1 MPPIHPDDLAAADAM
16 HTLFDTGS
24 QPDAAELAAALA
36 APAAAGRYDELRG
49 SAAGL
54 QAPALAPAW
63 RAFFTHLGSDGV
75 ADLDRRADA
84 LQRRMRENGL
94 FYQLHEQRAGDG
106 ATGPWS
112 LDLLP
117 LIVTSQD
124 WAAIERG
131 VLQRVRLLN
140 AMMADLYGPQ
150 TILQRGLLPPALV
163 TGHPGYLRAMR
174 GARVPG
180 DTWLHVVAFDLARG
194 PDGQWRVIAHHTQGA
209 AGLGYLLENR
219 LIVSR
224 LLPRT
229 FRGLRVQR
237 LAASYR
243 ALLQSMQA
251 LSPAGKNSRIV
262 LLTPGTHSATYF
274 EHAYL
279 ARYLGLTLVEGGD
292 LTARDN
298 RVFLKTLR
306 GLEPVHGI
314 LRRVDDAWLDPLEL
328 RPDSLLGV
336 PGLLQAV
343 RAGNVL
349 LANAPGSSFL
359 ESPGMLGFLPRLAES
374 LLGATLTLP
383 AVHSWWCGEPAACDD
398 ALPQLAR
405 CIIKP
410 SFPPDVQAGGGFEPV
425 IGARLTHAQLA
436 EWRAR
441 ILANPAHYTVQ
452 ADLPLSQAPTWPGH
466 REPGDGY
473 SNDYGGGARIVPK
486 PLLLRVFALADG
498 AARWRV
504 LPGGLSRVGA
514 RDALFNAPMP
524 RGGSTV
530 DTWVMTEGVVDATT
544 LLQTHLSA
552 DDLTTAQPRAIA
564 SRAAENLFWLGR
576 YTERATNLM
585 RLARAAL
592 ERLRG
597 EDDADSPA
605 HLELIDTLCR
615 DTGLIAADAPSAV
628 DAPRAFQLAL
638 AASLTRGADRAA
650 GIASC
655 LFGMRGAAA
664 AIRERLSSEQWRLI
678 DDATQLFA
686 DSTGNAEAE
695 AEEQLGNEALQL
707 LERLGLLLGA
717 ITGAQTDNM
726 TRDDG
731 WRLLSIGRQI
741 DRLDFLCSVLR
752 FAFEEGAVHK
762 QDGFEL
768 VLELFDSA
776 ITFRSRFQRGFDV
789 APLLSLVVLDT
800 DNPRSLAWG
809 VQAMRGRLTKVE
821 RSEGYALSELADA
834 IPDVP
839 GWSLH
844 ELCETGD
851 DGRHDRLLER
861 LDTTAKAVWELSNR
875 IGERY
880 FSHVRE
886 AGRTLW

>member
-1 MPPIHPDDLAAADAM
+1 M

-54 QAPALAPAW
+54 QAPTLAPAW

-262 LLTPGTHSATYF
+262 LLTPGPHSATYF

-473 SNDYGGGARIVPK
+473 GNGGARIVPK

-504 LPGGLSRVGA
+504 LPGGLSRVGT

-576 YTERATNLM
+576 YTERATNLT

-655 LFGMRGAAA
+655 LYGMRGAAA

-686 DSTGNAEAE
+686 DSTGNAE

-776 ITFRSRFQRGFDV
+776 ITFRSRYQRCFDV
-789 APLLSLVVLDT
+789 APLLALVLLDT
-800 DNPRSLAWG
+800 DNPRSLAWV

-821 RSEGYALSELADA
+821 HSEGYALSELADA

>member
-262 LLTPGTHSATYF
+262 LLTPGPHSATYF

-374 LLGATLTLP
+374 LLGTTLTLP

-473 SNDYGGGARIVPK
+473 GNGGARIVPK

-638 AASLTRGADRAA
+638 AASLTRGADHAA

-686 DSTGNAEAE
+686 DSTGNAE

-800 DNPRSLAWG
+800 DNPRSLAWV

>member
-1 MPPIHPDDLAAADAM
+1 M

-54 QAPALAPAW
+54 QAPTLAPAW

-262 LLTPGTHSATYF
+262 LLTPGPHSATYF

-473 SNDYGGGARIVPK
+473 GNGGARIVPK

-576 YTERATNLM
+576 YTERATNLT

-655 LFGMRGAAA
+655 LYGMRGAAA

-686 DSTGNAEAE
+686 DSTGNAE

-776 ITFRSRFQRGFDV
+776 ITFRSRYQRCFDV
-789 APLLSLVVLDT
+789 APLLALVLLDT
-800 DNPRSLAWG
+800 DNPRSLAWV

-821 RSEGYALSELADA
+821 HSEGYALSELADA

>member
-1 MPPIHPDDLAAADAM
+1 MPHIYPDDLAAADAM

-262 LLTPGTHSATYF
+262 LLTPGPHSATYF

-328 RPDSLLGV
+328 RPDSMLGV

-374 LLGATLTLP
+374 LLGTTLTLP

-473 SNDYGGGARIVPK
+473 GNGGARIVPK

-638 AASLTRGADRAA
+638 AASLTRGADHAA

-686 DSTGNAEAE
+686 DSTGNAE

-800 DNPRSLAWG
+800 DNPRSLAWV

>member
-1 MPPIHPDDLAAADAM
+1 M

>member
-1 MPPIHPDDLAAADAM
+1 M
-16 HTLFDTGS
+16 HTLFDSGS
-24 QPDAAELAAALA
+24 LPDAAELAAALA

-49 SAAGL
+49 GAAGL
-54 QAPALAPAW
+54 HAPALAPVW
-63 RAFFTHLGSDGV
+63 RDFFTQLGSDGV

-94 FYQLHEQRAGDG
+94 FYQLHEQRVGDG

-117 LIVTSQD
+117 LILAPHD

-140 AMMADLYGPQ
+140 AIMADIYGPQ

-163 TGHPGYLRAMR
+163 TGHPGYLRPMR

-194 PDGQWRVIAHHTQGA
+194 PDGQWRMLAQHTQGP

-224 LLPRT
+224 LFPRA
-229 FRGLRVQR
+229 FRGMRVQR

-251 LSPAGKNSRIV
+251 LSPARKNSRIV
-262 LLTPGTHSATYF
+262 LLTPGPHSATYF

-298 RVFLKTLR
+298 RVFLKTLS

-349 LANAPGSSFL
+349 LANAPGSGFL
-359 ESPGMLGFLPRLAES
+359 ESPGVLGFLPRLAES
-374 LLGATLTLP
+374 LLGETLSLP
-383 AVHSWWCGEPAACDD
+383 AVHSWWCGEAAACDD
-398 ALPQLAR
+398 ALPHLAR
-405 CIIKP
+405 SIVKP
-410 SFPPDVQAGGGFEPV
+410 AFPPDVQAGGGFDPV
-425 IGARLTHAQLA
+425 IGARLSAAQRA
-436 EWRAR
+436 AWRAR
-441 ILANPAHYTVQ
+441 IAAQPAHYTLQ
-452 ADLPLSQAPTWPGH
+452 ADLPLSQAPTWPG
-466 REPGDGY
+466 RALPGSD
-473 SNDYGGGARIVPK
+473 DTARLVPK

-498 AARWRV
+498 ANRWRV

-524 RGGSTV
+524 RGGSTI
-530 DTWVMTEGVVDATT
+530 DTWVMTEGVVDPTT
-544 LLQTHLSA
+544 LLQTHLGP
-552 DDLTTAQPRAIA
+552 DDLTARPRAIS

-585 RLARAAL
+585 RLARGAL

-597 EDDADSPA
+597 EDDTDSPA
-605 HLELIDTLCR
+605 HLQLLDTLCR
-615 DTGLIAADAPSAV
+615 DTGLIGADTPYAV
-628 DAPRAFQLAL
+628 DAPRAFQQAL
-638 AASLTRGADRAA
+638 SASLTHGADRTT

-664 AIRERLSSEQWRLI
+664 AIRERLSREQWRLI

-686 DSTGNAEAE
+686 DSAGNPEAE
-695 AEEQLGNEALQL
+695 DQLGNNALQL
-707 LERLGLLLGA
+707 LERLGLVLGA

-741 DRLDFLCSVLR
+741 DRLDFLCSVLK

-776 ITFRSRFQRGFDV
+776 ITFRSQYQRCFDV
-789 APLLSLVVLDT
+789 APLLALLVLDG
-800 DNPRSLAWG
+800 DNPRSLAW
-809 VQAMRGRLTKVE
+809 VAQALRGRLTKVE
-821 RSEGYALSELADA
+821 RGEGYALSELADA
-834 IPDVP
+834 IPDVA

-844 ELCETGD
+844 ALCETGEG
-851 DGRHDRLLER
+851 GRHGRLLAD
-861 LDTTAKAVWELSNR
+861 LDESVKAVWELSNR

>member
-54 QAPALAPAW
+54 QAPTLAPAW

-262 LLTPGTHSATYF
+262 LLTPGPHSATYF

-328 RPDSLLGV
+328 RPDSMLGV

-374 LLGATLTLP
+374 LLGTTLTLP

-441 ILANPAHYTVQ
+441 ILANPSHYTVQ

-473 SNDYGGGARIVPK
+473 GNGGARIVPK

-638 AASLTRGADRAA
+638 AASLTRGADHAA

-686 DSTGNAEAE
+686 DSTGNAE

-800 DNPRSLAWG
+800 DNPRSLAWV

>member
-262 LLTPGTHSATYF
+262 LLTPGPHSATYF

-279 ARYLGLTLVEGGD
+279 ARYLGLTLVEGDD

-473 SNDYGGGARIVPK
+473 GNGGARIVPK

-504 LPGGLSRVGA
+504 LPGGLSRVGT

-576 YTERATNLM
+576 YTERATNLT

-655 LFGMRGAAA
+655 LYGMRGAAA

-686 DSTGNAEAE
+686 DSTGNAE

-776 ITFRSRFQRGFDV
+776 ITFRSRYQRCFDV
-789 APLLSLVVLDT
+789 APLLALVLLDT
-800 DNPRSLAWG
+800 DNPRSLAWV

-821 RSEGYALSELADA
+821 HSEGYALSELADA

>member
-262 LLTPGTHSATYF
+262 LLTPGPHSATYF

-328 RPDSLLGV
+328 RPDSMLGV

-374 LLGATLTLP
+374 LLGTTLTLP

-466 REPGDGY
+466 REAGDGY
-473 SNDYGGGARIVPK
+473 GNDYGGGARIVPK

-628 DAPRAFQLAL
+628 NAPRAFQLAL
-638 AASLTRGADRAA
+638 AASLTRGADHAA

-686 DSTGNAEAE
+686 DSTGNAE

-800 DNPRSLAWG
+800 DNPRSLAWV

-861 LDTTAKAVWELSNR
+861 LDTTVKAVWELSNR

>member
-1 MPPIHPDDLAAADAM
+1 M

-75 ADLDRRADA
+75 ADLDRRTDA

-262 LLTPGTHSATYF
+262 LLTPGPHSATYF

-328 RPDSLLGV
+328 RPDSMLGV

-374 LLGATLTLP
+374 LLGTTLTLP

-441 ILANPAHYTVQ
+441 ILANSSHYTVQ

-466 REPGDGY
+466 REAGDGY
-473 SNDYGGGARIVPK
+473 SNGGARIVPK

-638 AASLTRGADRAA
+638 AASLTRGADHAA

-686 DSTGNAEAE
+686 DSTGNAE

-800 DNPRSLAWG
+800 DNPRSLAWV

-839 GWSLH
+839 GWSLY

>member
-112 LDLLP
+112 LDLMP

-262 LLTPGTHSATYF
+262 LLTPGPHSATYF

-328 RPDSLLGV
+328 RPDSMLGV

-374 LLGATLTLP
+374 LLGTTLTLP
-383 AVHSWWCGEPAACDD
+383 AVHSWWCGESAACDD

-466 REPGDGY
+466 REAGDGY

-638 AASLTRGADRAA
+638 AASLTRGADHAA

-686 DSTGNAEAE
+686 DSTGNAE

-800 DNPRSLAWG
+800 DNPRSLAWV

-861 LDTTAKAVWELSNR
+861 LDTTVKAVWELSNR

>member
-262 LLTPGTHSATYF
+262 LLTPGPHSATYF

-328 RPDSLLGV
+328 RPDSMLGV

-359 ESPGMLGFLPRLAES
+359 ESPGMLGFLPRLAEG
-374 LLGATLTLP
+374 LLGTTLTLP

-473 SNDYGGGARIVPK
+473 GNGGARIVPK

-638 AASLTRGADRAA
+638 AASLTRGADHAA

-686 DSTGNAEAE
+686 DSTGNAE

-800 DNPRSLAWG
+800 DNPRSLAWV

>member
-1 MPPIHPDDLAAADAM
+1 M

-262 LLTPGTHSATYF
+262 LLTPGPHSATYF

-279 ARYLGLTLVEGGD
+279 ARYLGLTLVEGDD

-473 SNDYGGGARIVPK
+473 GNGGARIVPK

-504 LPGGLSRVGA
+504 LPGGLSRVGT

-576 YTERATNLM
+576 YTERATNLT

-655 LFGMRGAAA
+655 LYGMRGAAA

-686 DSTGNAEAE
+686 DSTGNAE

-776 ITFRSRFQRGFDV
+776 ITFRSRYQRCFDV
-789 APLLSLVVLDT
+789 APLLALVLLDT
-800 DNPRSLAWG
+800 DNPRSLAWV

-821 RSEGYALSELADA
+821 HSEGYALSELADA

>member
-262 LLTPGTHSATYF
+262 LLTPGPHSATYF

-374 LLGATLTLP
+374 LLGTTLTLP

-452 ADLPLSQAPTWPGH
+452 ADLPLSQAPTWPGQ
-466 REPGDGY
+466 REAGDGY
-473 SNDYGGGARIVPK
+473 GNGGARIVPK

-638 AASLTRGADRAA
+638 AASLTRGADHAA

-686 DSTGNAEAE
+686 DSTGNAE

-800 DNPRSLAWG
+800 DNPRSLAWV

>member
-1 MPPIHPDDLAAADAM
+1 M

-150 TILQRGLLPPALV
+150 TILRRGLLPPALV

-262 LLTPGTHSATYF
+262 LLTPGPHSATYF

-473 SNDYGGGARIVPK
+473 GNGGARIVPK

-576 YTERATNLM
+576 YTERATNLT

-638 AASLTRGADRAA
+638 AASLTRSADRAA

-655 LFGMRGAAA
+655 LYGMRGAAA

-686 DSTGNAEAE
+686 DSTGNAE

-800 DNPRSLAWG
+800 DNPRSLAWV

-821 RSEGYALSELADA
+821 HSEGYALSELADA

>member
-75 ADLDRRADA
+75 ADLDRRTDA

-262 LLTPGTHSATYF
+262 LLTPGPHSATYF

-328 RPDSLLGV
+328 RPDSMLGV

-374 LLGATLTLP
+374 LLGTTLTLP

-441 ILANPAHYTVQ
+441 ILANSSHYTVQ

-466 REPGDGY
+466 REAGDGY
-473 SNDYGGGARIVPK
+473 SNGGARIVPK

-638 AASLTRGADRAA
+638 AASLTRGADHAA

-686 DSTGNAEAE
+686 DSTGNAE

-800 DNPRSLAWG
+800 DNPRSLAWV

-839 GWSLH
+839 GWSLY

>member
-262 LLTPGTHSATYF
+262 LLTPGPHSATYF

-473 SNDYGGGARIVPK
+473 GNGGARIVPK

-638 AASLTRGADRAA
+638 AASLTRGADHAA

-678 DDATQLFA
+678 DDATELFA
-686 DSTGNAEAE
+686 DSTGNAE

-800 DNPRSLAWG
+800 DNPRSLAWV

>member
-194 PDGQWRVIAHHTQGA
+194 PDGQWRVLAHHTQGA

-262 LLTPGTHSATYF
+262 LLTPGPHSATYF

-328 RPDSLLGV
+328 RPDSMLGV

-374 LLGATLTLP
+374 LLGTTLTLP

-473 SNDYGGGARIVPK
+473 GNGGARIVPK

-638 AASLTRGADRAA
+638 AASLTRGADHAA

-686 DSTGNAEAE
+686 DSTGNAE

-800 DNPRSLAWG
+800 DNPRSLAWV

>member
-1 MPPIHPDDLAAADAM
+1 MPHIHPDDLAAADAM

-262 LLTPGTHSATYF
+262 LLTPGPHSATYF

-374 LLGATLTLP
+374 LLGTTLTLP

-473 SNDYGGGARIVPK
+473 GNGGARIVPK

-524 RGGSTV
+524 HGGSTV

-638 AASLTRGADRAA
+638 AASLTRGADHAA

-686 DSTGNAEAE
+686 DSTGNAE

-800 DNPRSLAWG
+800 DNPRSLAWV

-861 LDTTAKAVWELSNR
+861 LDTTVKAVWELSNR

>member
-194 PDGQWRVIAHHTQGA
+194 PDGQWRGIAHHTQGA

-262 LLTPGTHSATYF
+262 LLTPGPHSATYF

-279 ARYLGLTLVEGGD
+279 ARYLGLTLVEGDD

-473 SNDYGGGARIVPK
+473 GNGGARIVPK

-504 LPGGLSRVGA
+504 LPGGLSRVGT

-576 YTERATNLM
+576 YTERATNLT

-655 LFGMRGAAA
+655 LYGMRGAAA

-686 DSTGNAEAE
+686 DSTGNAE

-776 ITFRSRFQRGFDV
+776 ITFRSRYQRCFDV
-789 APLLSLVVLDT
+789 APLLALVLLDT
-800 DNPRSLAWG
+800 DNPRSLAWV

-821 RSEGYALSELADA
+821 HSEGYALSELADA

>member
-1 MPPIHPDDLAAADAM
+1 M

-262 LLTPGTHSATYF
+262 LLTPGPHSATYF

-425 IGARLTHAQLA
+425 IGARLSHAQLA

-615 DTGLIAADAPSAV
+615 DTGLIAADAPRAV

-638 AASLTRGADRAA
+638 AASLTRGADHAA

-678 DDATQLFA
+678 DDATELFA
-686 DSTGNAEAE
+686 DSTGNAE

-800 DNPRSLAWG
+800 DNPRSLAWV

-861 LDTTAKAVWELSNR
+861 LDTTAKAVWGLSNR

>member
-262 LLTPGTHSATYF
+262 LLTPGPHSATYF

-638 AASLTRGADRAA
+638 AASLTRGADHAA

-678 DDATQLFA
+678 DDATELFA
-686 DSTGNAEAE
+686 DSTGNAE

-752 FAFEEGAVHK
+752 FAFEEGAVYK

-800 DNPRSLAWG
+800 DNPRSLAWV

>member
-262 LLTPGTHSATYF
+262 LLTPGPHSATYF

-328 RPDSLLGV
+328 RPDSMLGV

-374 LLGATLTLP
+374 LLGTTLTLP

-473 SNDYGGGARIVPK
+473 GNGGARIVPK

-638 AASLTRGADRAA
+638 AASLTRGADHAA

-686 DSTGNAEAE
+686 DSTGNAE

-800 DNPRSLAWG
+800 DNPRSLAWV

-861 LDTTAKAVWELSNR
+861 LDTTVKAVWELSNR

>member
-1 MPPIHPDDLAAADAM
+1 M

-180 DTWLHVVAFDLARG
+180 DTWLHVVALDLARG

-209 AGLGYLLENR
+209 VGLGYLLENR

-262 LLTPGTHSATYF
+262 LLTPGPHSATYF

-328 RPDSLLGV
+328 RPDSMLGV

-405 CIIKP
+405 SIIKP

-466 REPGDGY
+466 REPNDGNGDGY
-473 SNDYGGGARIVPK
+473 GNGYGNGGARIVPK

-655 LFGMRGAAA
+655 LYGMRGAAA
-664 AIRERLSSEQWRLI
+664 AIRERLSSDQWRLI

-686 DSTGNAEAE
+686 DSTGNAE

-776 ITFRSRFQRGFDV
+776 ITFRSRYQRCFDV
-789 APLLSLVVLDT
+789 APLLALVLLDT
-800 DNPRSLAWG
+800 DNPRSLAWV

-821 RSEGYALSELADA
+821 HSEGYALSELADA

>member
-262 LLTPGTHSATYF
+262 LLTPGPHSATYF

-328 RPDSLLGV
+328 RPDSMLGV

-374 LLGATLTLP
+374 LLGTTLTLP

-473 SNDYGGGARIVPK
+473 GNGGARIVPK

-615 DTGLIAADAPSAV
+615 DTGLIAADAPRAV

-638 AASLTRGADRAA
+638 AASLTRGADHAA

-686 DSTGNAEAE
+686 DSTGNAE

-800 DNPRSLAWG
+800 DNPRSLAWV

>member
-1 MPPIHPDDLAAADAM
+1 M
-16 HTLFDTGS
+16 HTLFDSGS
-24 QPDAAELAAALA
+24 LPDAAELAAALA

-49 SAAGL
+49 GAAGL
-54 QAPALAPAW
+54 QAPALAPMW
-63 RAFFTHLGSDGV
+63 RDFFTQLGSDGV

-94 FYQLHEQRAGDG
+94 FYQLHEQRVGDG

-117 LIVTSQD
+117 LIVAPHD

-140 AMMADLYGPQ
+140 AIMADIYGPQ

-163 TGHPGYLRAMR
+163 TGHPGYLRPMR

-194 PDGQWRVIAHHTQGA
+194 PDGQWRMLAQHTQGP

-224 LLPRT
+224 LFPRA
-229 FRGLRVQR
+229 FRGMRVQR

-251 LSPAGKNSRIV
+251 LSPARKNSRIV
-262 LLTPGTHSATYF
+262 LLTPGPHSATYF

-298 RVFLKTLR
+298 RVFLKTLS

-349 LANAPGSSFL
+349 LANAPGSGFL
-359 ESPGMLGFLPRLAES
+359 ESPGVLGFLPRLAES
-374 LLGATLTLP
+374 LLGETLSLP
-383 AVHSWWCGEPAACDD
+383 AVHSWWCGEAAACDD

-405 CIIKP
+405 SIVKP
-410 SFPPDVQAGGGFEPV
+410 AFPPDVQAGGGFDPV
-425 IGARLTHAQLA
+425 IGARLSAAQRA
-436 EWRAR
+436 AWRAR
-441 ILANPAHYTVQ
+441 IAAQPAHYTLQ
-452 ADLPLSQAPTWPGH
+452 ADLPLSQAPTWPG
-466 REPGDGY
+466 RAQPGSADT
-473 SNDYGGGARIVPK
+473 ARLVPK

-498 AARWRV
+498 ANRWRV

-514 RDALFNAPMP
+514 RDMLFNAPMP
-524 RGGSTV
+524 RGGSTI
-530 DTWVMTEGVVDATT
+530 DTWVMTEGVVDPTT
-544 LLQTHLSA
+544 LLQTHLGP
-552 DDLTTAQPRAIA
+552 DDLTARPRAIS

-585 RLARAAL
+585 RLARGAL

-597 EDDADSPA
+597 EDDTDSPA
-605 HLELIDTLCR
+605 HLQLLDTLCR
-615 DTGLIAADAPSAV
+615 DTGLIGADTPYAV
-628 DAPRAFQLAL
+628 DAPRAFQQAL
-638 AASLTRGADRAA
+638 SASLTRGADRAT

-664 AIRERLSSEQWRLI
+664 AIRERLSREQWRLI

-686 DSTGNAEAE
+686 DSAGNPEAE
-695 AEEQLGNEALQL
+695 DQLGNNALQL
-707 LERLGLLLGA
+707 LERLGLVLGA

-741 DRLDFLCSVLR
+741 DRLDFLCSVLK

-776 ITFRSRFQRGFDV
+776 ITFRSQYQRCFDV
-789 APLLSLVVLDT
+789 APLLALLVLDG
-800 DNPRSLAWG
+800 DNPRSLAW
-809 VQAMRGRLTKVE
+809 VAQALRGRLTKVE
-821 RSEGYALSELADA
+821 RGEGYALSELADA
-834 IPDVP
+834 IPDVA

-844 ELCETGD
+844 ALCETGEG
-851 DGRHDRLLER
+851 GRHDRLLAE
-861 LDTTAKAVWELSNR
+861 LDASVKAVWELSNR

>member
-262 LLTPGTHSATYF
+262 LLTPGPHSATYF

-328 RPDSLLGV
+328 RPDSMLGV

-374 LLGATLTLP
+374 LLGTTLTLP

-473 SNDYGGGARIVPK
+473 GNGGARIVPK

-514 RDALFNAPMP
+514 RDALFNGPMP

-638 AASLTRGADRAA
+638 AASLTRGADHAA

-686 DSTGNAEAE
+686 DSTGNAE

-800 DNPRSLAWG
+800 DNPRSLAWV

>member
-262 LLTPGTHSATYF
+262 LLTPGPHSATYF

-328 RPDSLLGV
+328 RPDSMLGV

-374 LLGATLTLP
+374 LLGTTLTLP

-466 REPGDGY
+466 REAGDGY

-638 AASLTRGADRAA
+638 AASLTRGADHAA

-686 DSTGNAEAE
+686 DSTGNAE

-800 DNPRSLAWG
+800 DNPRSLAWV

-861 LDTTAKAVWELSNR
+861 LDTTVKAVWELSNR

>member
-54 QAPALAPAW
+54 QAPTLAPAW

-163 TGHPGYLRAMR
+163 TGHPGYLRAMC

-262 LLTPGTHSATYF
+262 LLTPGPHSATYF

-328 RPDSLLGV
+328 RPDSMLGV

-374 LLGATLTLP
+374 LLGTTLTLP

-473 SNDYGGGARIVPK
+473 GNGGARIVPK

-638 AASLTRGADRAA
+638 AASLTRGADHAA

-686 DSTGNAEAE
+686 DSTGNAE

-800 DNPRSLAWG
+800 DNPRSLAWV

>member
-1 MPPIHPDDLAAADAM
+1 M

-262 LLTPGTHSATYF
+262 LLTPGPHSATYF

-473 SNDYGGGARIVPK
+473 RNDNGGGARIVPK

-638 AASLTRGADRAA
+638 AASLTRGADRSA

-678 DDATQLFA
+678 DDATELFA
-686 DSTGNAEAE
+686 DSTGNAE

-800 DNPRSLAWG
+800 DNPRSLAWV

>member
-1 MPPIHPDDLAAADAM
+1 M

-262 LLTPGTHSATYF
+262 LLTPGPHSATYF

-328 RPDSLLGV
+328 RPDSMLGV

-473 SNDYGGGARIVPK
+473 GNGGARIVPK

-576 YTERATNLM
+576 YTERATNLT

-655 LFGMRGAAA
+655 LYGMRGAAA

-686 DSTGNAEAE
+686 DSTGNAE

-776 ITFRSRFQRGFDV
+776 ITFRSRYQRCFDV
-789 APLLSLVVLDT
+789 APLLALVLLDT
-800 DNPRSLAWG
+800 DNPRSLAWV

-821 RSEGYALSELADA
+821 HSEGYALSELADA